1 MADPIL
7 FREDWGL
14 YPTSDIHYNTTNES
28 FIEIVD
34 LYQQMG
40 VKNCYFPLALVQQ
53 HLADIDP
60 FAPDLPF
67 QTKMDIKLECS
78 INPWYYWREIARVP
92 PQSGF
97 KPVPIRANRSNI
109 ALWWCFLNHIDIA
122 LIQPRQTGKSL
133 NTDELMCWLLY
144 QKLRNT
150 QIFLLTKDSKLRGDN
165 IQRIKDIRQYLPAY
179 LNPHLKSDP
188 DNQIEIKCGQYANH
202 YATAIGRNQETAAN
216 SIGRGHTFPI
226 SHTDEGPFIPHLGV
240 ALAAMLAAGT
250 AAREE
255 AIRCGTP
262 YGNIFTTTAGKRDEP
277 SGKLFWDMLTDSMF
291 WSESLFDC
299 NNQQHLRQVVENNC
313 HNNQCMINATF
324 SYRQLGYDDDW
335 FRKVAANTR
344 GTPDSISR
352 DFLNKWTT
360 GTATSP
366 LSTELNGALRNSVR
380 SPRYVQLF
388 KNNFTLNWY
397 IDKDKIASRM
407 ANGKYVMGMDTS
419 SGVGRDN
426 TTIFITDSRT
436 LETIAT
442 AAISEI
448 NLLKMCKWVV
458 DLMVT
463 YENIILIPERKS
475 SGDTLVDSLLLDLPA
490 VGINP
495 FYRIYN
501 RVVSENMDEEDRN
514 LREYIFDIVRRPD
527 SVPPKIKTYFGF
539 ATGASSSA
547 HSRGALYDDTLQL
560 AASFCANSMQD
571 QGTVDEIT
579 ALVTKNDR
587 IDHGAGKHD
596 DRVIAWLLTNWFLIH
611 TKNLH
616 RYGIKDA
623 LSGAIDY
630 YASKAREDQGGVNL
644 EFEQAKNAR
653 IKREIDE
660 LLDKLRDCKDEF
672 VMSQYEARLRLLDS
686 RFSEEDKGVVS
697 INDLIIEA
705 KETRRKR
712 ARTRHR
718 EAA

>member
-7 FREDWGL
+7 FAEDWGL
-14 YPTSDIHYNTTNES
+14 YPESNIHENTTNDS
-28 FIEIVD
+28 FIELVD

-40 VKNCYFPLALVQQ
+40 VKNCFFPLALIQP
-53 HLADIDP
+53 HLAEIDP
-60 FAPDLPF
+60 HDPNLPF
-67 QTKMDIKLECS
+67 EIQMDVKMECA
-78 INPWYYWREIARVP
+78 INPWYYWREVARVP

-97 KPVPIRANRSNI
+97 RPVPIRANRSNI

-165 IQRIKDIRQYLPAY
+165 IQRIKDIRQYLPNY
-179 LNPHLKSDP
+179 LNPHVKSDP
-188 DNQIEIKCGQYANH
+188 DNQIEIKCSQYKNH

-277 SGKLFWDMLTDSMF
+277 SGKLFWDMLTNSMF

-299 NNQQHLRQVVENNC
+299 NNQEHLRQVVTNNC
-313 HNNQCMINATF
+313 QRNQCMINATF

-352 DFLNKWTT
+352 DFLNRWTT
-360 GTATSP
+360 GTASSP
-366 LSTELNGALRNSVR
+366 LSTELNAALRNSVR
-380 SPRYVQLF
+380 APTYIQLF

-397 IDKDKIASRM
+397 IPKDKIASRM
-407 ANGKYVMGMDTS
+407 ASGKYAMGMDTS
-419 SGVGRDN
+419 TGVGRDN
-426 TTIFITDSRT
+426 TTIYITDVRT

-448 NLLKMCKWVV
+448 NLLKMCKWVC

-463 YENIILIPERKS
+463 YENIILVPERKS

-490 VGINP
+490 LGINP
-495 FYRIYN
+495 FFRIFN
-501 RVVSENMDEEDRN
+501 RVITEGLDDEDRN
-514 LREYIFDIVRRPD
+514 LREYVFDIVRRPD
-527 SVPPKIKTYFGF
+527 SVPPSIKKYFGF
-539 ATGASSSA
+539 ATGGATSV
-547 HSRGALYDDTLQL
+547 HSRNALYDDTLQL
-560 AASFCANSMQD
+560 AASFCANSMKD

-587 IDHGAGKHD
+587 IDHNSGGHD

-623 LSGAIDY
+623 LTGAVDY
-630 YASKAREDQGGVNL
+630 YSSRKSVEDEGVNL

-653 IKREIDE
+653 IRNEIDE
-660 LLDKLRDCKDEF
+660 LLDKLRDCRDEY
-672 VMSQYEARLRLLDS
+672 VAMQYESRLRLLDS

-697 INDLIIEA
+697 INDLIKEA

-712 ARTRHR
+712 ARTRYR

>member
-7 FREDWGL
+7 FAEDWGL
-14 YPTSDIHYNTTNES
+14 YPQSNIHYETRNES
-28 FIEIVD
+28 FIEVVD
-34 LYQQMG
+34 LFQQMG
-40 VKNCYFPLALVQQ
+40 VKNCYFPLAIVQPHLVNV
-53 HLADIDP
+53 DP
-60 FAPDLPF
+60 FANDLDF
-67 QTKMDIKLECS
+67 QTQMDIKLECS
-78 INPWYYWREIARVP
+78 INPWYYWREVARVP

-165 IQRIKDIRQYLPAY
+165 IQRIKDIRQYLPNY
-179 LNPHLKSDP
+179 LNPHLKQDP
-188 DNQIEIKCGQYANH
+188 DNQIEIKCGEYANH

-240 ALAAMLAAGT
+240 ALSAMLAAGT
-250 AAREE
+250 AARDE

-262 YGNIFTTTAGKRDEP
+262 YGNIFTTTAGKRDDP
-277 SGKLFWDMLTDSMF
+277 SGKLFWDMLTNSMF
-291 WSESLFDC
+291 WNESLYDC
-299 NNQQHLRQVVENNC
+299 ENQKHLEQVVTNNC

-360 GTATSP
+360 GTASSP
-366 LSTELNGALRNSVR
+366 LTPELNGALRNSVR
-380 SPRYVQLF
+380 SPKYIQLF

-397 IDKDKIASRM
+397 IPKEQIERRM
-407 ANGKYVMGMDTS
+407 ASSKYIMGMDTS

-426 TTIFITDSRT
+426 TTIYICDART
-436 LETIAT
+436 LETVAT

-458 DLMVT
+458 DLMIA
-463 YENIILIPERKS
+463 YENIIVIPERKS

-495 FYRIYN
+495 FYRVYN
-501 RVVSENMDEEDRN
+501 RIISEGLDEEDRN
-514 LREYIFDIVRRPD
+514 LRECVLDMVRRPD
-527 SVPPKIKTYFGF
+527 SIPPSIKKYFGF
-539 ATGASSSA
+539 ATGASTSS

-560 AASFCANSMQD
+560 AASFSANNMQD

-587 IDHGAGKHD
+587 IDHGSGNHD

-623 LSGAIDY
+623 LTGAVDY
-630 YASKAREDQGGVNL
+630 YASKLRIENEGVNV
-644 EFEQAKNAR
+644 EFELAKNTR
-653 IKREIDE
+653 IKNEIE
-660 LLDKLRDCKDEF
+660 TLLEKLRDCRDEY
-672 VMSQYEARLRLLDS
+672 VMMQYESRLRLLDS
-686 RFSEEDKGVVS
+686 RFTTEDKGVIS
-697 INDLIIEA
+697 INDLIVEA

-712 ARTRHR
+712 ARNRFKD
-718 EAA
+718 AA

>member
-7 FREDWGL
+7 FAEDWGL
-14 YPTSDIHYNTTNES
+14 YPESNIHENTRNDS
-28 FIEIVD
+28 FIELVD

-40 VKNCYFPLALVQQ
+40 VKNCFFPLALIQP

-60 FAPDLPF
+60 HDTNLPF
-67 QTKMDIKLECS
+67 QIQMDIKMECS
-78 INPWYYWREIARVP
+78 INPWYYWREVARVP
-92 PQSGF
+92 PQSGY

-165 IQRIKDIRQYLPAY
+165 IQRIKDIRQYLPPY
-179 LNPHLKSDP
+179 LNPHDKSDP
-188 DNQIEIKCGQYANH
+188 DNQIEIKCGLYKNH

-277 SGKLFWDMLTDSMF
+277 SGKLFWDMLTNSMF

-299 NNQQHLRQVVENNC
+299 QNQKHLFDVVTNNC
-313 HNNQCMINATF
+313 QNNMCMINATF

-352 DFLNKWTT
+352 DFLNRWTT
-360 GTATSP
+360 GTASSP
-366 LSTELNGALRNSVR
+366 LSTELNAALRNSVR
-380 SPRYVQLF
+380 QPNYVQLF

-397 IDKDKIASRM
+397 IPKDKIATRM
-407 ANGKYVMGMDTS
+407 ANGKFIMGMDTS

-426 TTIFITDSRT
+426 TTIFITDART

-448 NLLKMCKWVV
+448 NLIKMCKWIC
-458 DLMVT
+458 DIMVA
-463 YENIILIPERKS
+463 YENIILVPERKS

-490 VGINP
+490 LGINP

-501 RVVSENMDEEDRN
+501 RVVTEGLDEEDRN
-514 LREYIFDIVRRPD
+514 LREYMFDIVRRPD
-527 SVPPKIKTYFGF
+527 AVPASVKKYFGF
-539 ATGASSSA
+539 ATGGSNSI
-547 HSRGALYDDTLQL
+547 HSRNAIYDDTLQL
-560 AASFCANSMQD
+560 AASFCANSMKD

-587 IDHGAGKHD
+587 IDHNSGGHD

-623 LSGAIDY
+623 LTGAVDY
-630 YASKAREDQGGVNL
+630 YASRKQVDVDGVNP

-653 IKREIDE
+653 IRNEIDE
-660 LLDKLRDCKDEF
+660 LLDKLRDSRDEY
-672 VMSQYEARLRLLDS
+672 VSMQYESRLRLLDS
-686 RFSEEDKGVVS
+686 RFSEEDKGVIS
-697 INDLIIEA
+697 INDLIKEA

-712 ARTRHR
+712 ARTRYR